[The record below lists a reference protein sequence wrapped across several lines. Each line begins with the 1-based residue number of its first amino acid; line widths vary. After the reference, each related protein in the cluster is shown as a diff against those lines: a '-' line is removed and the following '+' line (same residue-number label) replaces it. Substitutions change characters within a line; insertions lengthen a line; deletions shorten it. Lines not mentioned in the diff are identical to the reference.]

1 MRQAKQTVKSFLYSV
16 GQKTSFINNTPRK
29 DWMISFCRCWCGRV
43 SMRKAEILS
52 WKRAENFNEQTLNN
66 FFEIYIYKT
75 ALEDGGILEA
85 DDALTV
91 N

>member
-1 MRQAKQTVKSFLYSV
+1 
-16 GQKTSFINNTPRK
+16 
-29 DWMISFCRCWCGRV
+29 
-43 SMRKAEILS
+43 MRKAEILS

-66 FFEIYIYKT
+66 FFEIYIYKA